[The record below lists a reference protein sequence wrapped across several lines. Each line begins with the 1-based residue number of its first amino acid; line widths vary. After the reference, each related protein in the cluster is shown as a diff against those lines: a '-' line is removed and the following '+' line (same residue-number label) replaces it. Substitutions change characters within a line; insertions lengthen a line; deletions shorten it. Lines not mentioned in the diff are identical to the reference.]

1 MYWNED
7 KKKEKFEIPDD
18 VVDLSFV
25 IKCKCLPLEHMH
37 DLSAALNH
45 SLPWLADE
53 QHAGIHQIYGAE
65 SGNGWLRPTD
75 PEELIYY
82 SRRQKM
88 TLRLPKQRLTDAEKL
103 IGQTLDVNGYIIEV
117 GKSSLKK
124 LSDLPTNFCRQ
135 VMTSESMAEDEFLEW
150 AFKQLKDL
158 DIPVRKMMPGK
169 ERIVKVAGQERV
181 TRSLMVAE
189 MLQAESV
196 RLQQFGMGEGRI
208 LGCGLFMPQ
217 KDIKAVNS
225 DD

>member
-1 MYWNED
+1 MYWNDD
-7 KKKEKFEIPDD
+7 KKKEKFEVPDD

-37 DLSAALNH
+37 DLSTALND

-53 QHAGIHQIYGAE
+53 PHAGIHQIYGAE
-65 SGNGWLRPTD
+65 SGNGWIRPTD
-75 PEELIYY
+75 PEELLYF

-88 TLRLPKQRLTDAEKL
+88 TLRLPKQRLADAEKL
-103 IGQTLDVNGYIIEV
+103 IGQTIDVNGYALEV

-135 VMTSESMAEDEFLEW
+135 VMTSESMTEDDFLEW
-150 AFKQLKDL
+150 AFLQLKEL

-169 ERIVKVAGQERV
+169 ERIVKVAGQERI

-189 MLQAESV
+189 MMQAESV
-196 RLQQFGMGEGRI
+196 RLQQFGIGEGRK